1 MHRHSFQ
8 SEIQMH
14 CARGHVAI
22 SHQVNGNKATAD
34 AVPRLLWWLLKQQTR
49 CFGEES
55 ENWEVLPLDLVTVM
69 QQIFEHNARS
79 VLSHRSKGQ
88 DQLQCPSVEEIP
100 SHKHDAV
107 NACRGMLLHQKR
119 NGILAHVVAW
129 MNLEGSMPMKEADT
143 EGQVLNVF
151 SYGRNRELIFF
162 FLKKKYKRDDQK
174 LGRRMRNSRCLRIYK
189 FLFIKQLY
197 KLVPWLH
204 NAMCQAND
212 IRMRESPLVCLFG
225 LRVS

>member
-1 MHRHSFQ
+1 MPRHSFQ

-79 VLSHRSKGQ
+79 GLSHRSKGQ

-107 NACRGMLLHQKR
+107 NACRGMLLRQKR

-129 MNLEGSMPMKEADT
+129 MNLEGSMPMKEARHRRTSIECFQLWEEPRID
-143 EGQVLNVF
+143 
-151 SYGRNRELIFF
+151 FF
-162 FLKKKYKRDDQK
+162 F
-174 LGRRMRNSRCLRIYK
+174 
-189 FLFIKQLY
+189 F
-197 KLVPWLH
+197 
-204 NAMCQAND
+204 
-212 IRMRESPLVCLFG
+212 
-225 LRVS
+225 